1 MRKITDELQAEI
13 DLLGFVQTNLL
24 EANIDPA
31 FLIEIGS
38 DVSIVVSP
46 PTNTEKLAGLLNNV
60 NDNDDE
66 SVNDNGDVGTYD
78 YMSRWNIL
86 R

>member
-1 MRKITDELQAEI
+1 MDELQAET
-13 DLLGFVQTNLL
+13 DLLGFFQTNLL
-24 EANIDPA
+24 EANTDPA
-31 FLIEIGS
+31 FLIEIVS

>member
-1 MRKITDELQAEI
+1 MDELQAET
-13 DLLGFVQTNLL
+13 DLLGYFQTNLL
-24 EANIDPA
+24 EANTDPA
-31 FLIEIGS
+31 FLIEIVS